1 MSIVSKGL
9 LGLLAGLFVAALASQ
24 VAAQNQQ
31 RYAIMEKCIA
41 QAQKEYPDAGQE
53 TSMRQRTMSYE
64 ACMAKAGQ
72 AP

>member
-1 MSIVSKGL
+1 MCQLECPRKSL
-9 LGLLAGLFVAALASQ
+9 LGLVVGIFVAALAL
-24 VAAQNQQ
+24 QNQQ
-31 RYAIMEKCIA
+31 RYTILEKCIA

-53 TSMRQRTMSYE
+53 TTMRQRTMSYE

>member
-1 MSIVSKGL
+1 MCQLECPRKSL
-9 LGLLAGLFVAALASQ
+9 LGLVVGIFVAALAL
-24 VAAQNQQ
+24 QNQQ
-31 RYAIMEKCIA
+31 RYAILEKCIA

-53 TSMRQRTMSYE
+53 TTMRQRTMSYE

>member
-1 MSIVSKGL
+1 LCQLECPRKSL
-9 LGLLAGLFVAALASQ
+9 LGLVVGIFVAALAL
-24 VAAQNQQ
+24 QNQQ
-31 RYAIMEKCIA
+31 RYAILEKCIA

-53 TSMRQRTMSYE
+53 TTMRQRTMSYE